1 MKNKDK
7 YSLNKL
13 KISTTHTITGISDIK
28 IYHGIKCVYYKSYDV
43 EEFALRWIT
52 DFIKWLEKD
61 DGEEYKPQILTDKEK
76 AYLSAVINPFREKV
90 EYIQK
95 CFDLGSKAY
104 IYIYVKKCGSMI
116 FPTFRKG
123 TMYKGMEVNKKYTLE
138 ELGL

>member
-1 MKNKDK
+1 MKNKEK

-13 KISTTHTITGISDIK
+13 RISVTYAIVGIADIE
-28 IYHGIKCVYYKSYDV
+28 IHHGIKRIYYKSYDV
-43 EEFALRWIT
+43 EEFASRWII

-95 CFDLGSKAY
+95 CFNLGSKAY

-116 FPTFRKG
+116 FPTFRKE
-123 TMYKGMEVNKKYTLE
+123 TMYKEMEEDRKYTLE

>member
-7 YSLNKL
+7 YNLAHLHIVERAEETILGSNITYVEIKYDG
-13 KISTTHTITGISDIK
+13 KIVKEYAYTNAA
-28 IYHGIKCVYYKSYDV
+28 GIKKFL
-43 EEFALRWIT
+43 E
-52 DFIKWLEKD
+52 WLE
-61 DGEEYKPQILTDKEK
+61 EEYKPSILDDVEK
-76 AYLSAVINPFREKV
+76 AYLSAVIKPFREKV